1 MKMKPPVEKN
11 EYYYVTFEDLTHE
24 GAGVAK
30 VQGFPIFVP
39 NALPEEKAQIKVTRV
54 KKGFAFG
61 RLIELKEESPHRT
74 DAPCPIYK
82 QCGGCQLQH
91 MTYEGQLL
99 FKQKQVKDVL
109 ERIGKLDLSNVT
121 VHQTLGMEDPWNYRN
136 KAQVLA
142 GRRTGRRT
150 RRGILSAKKP

>member
-11 EYYYVTFEDLTHE
+11 EYYDVTFEDLTHE

-61 RLIELKEESPHRT
+61 RLIEMKKKARIERTPHVQST
-74 DAPCPIYK
+74 
-82 QCGGCQLQH
+82 
-91 MTYEGQLL
+91 
-99 FKQKQVKDVL
+99 
-109 ERIGKLDLSNVT
+109 SNAEAASFST
-121 VHQTLGMEDPWNYRN
+121 
-136 KAQVLA
+136 
-142 GRRTGRRT
+142 
-150 RRGILSAKKP
+150 

>member
-11 EYYYVTFEDLTHE
+11 EYYDVTFEDLTHE

-61 RLIELKEESPHRT
+61 RLIEP
-74 DAPCPIYK
+74 
-82 QCGGCQLQH
+82 
-91 MTYEGQLL
+91 EG
-99 FKQKQVKDVL
+99 
-109 ERIGKLDLSNVT
+109 R
-121 VHQTLGMEDPWNYRN
+121 
-136 KAQVLA
+136 
-142 GRRTGRRT
+142 
-150 RRGILSAKKP
+150 KPA